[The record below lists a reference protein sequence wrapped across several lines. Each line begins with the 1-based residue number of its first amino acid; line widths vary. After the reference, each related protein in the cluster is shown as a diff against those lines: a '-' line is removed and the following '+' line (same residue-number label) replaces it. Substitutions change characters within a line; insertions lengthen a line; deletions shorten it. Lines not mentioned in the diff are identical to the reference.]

1 MVLLYY
7 CRTLK
12 LSIFFVNFLAIK
24 YNRSNLDLNDLIT
37 GFSIINMEPI
47 NFITK
52 KQVPETVAGIPAA
65 SMASKLAANDDD
77 QLASLVKSFS
87 WFQLSEQSH
96 STLSGLKAYYGRI
109 IMNELDLS
117 NPREDKIAEWQAQV
131 AKLAAIERD
140 GSNFKTRERMEE
152 IIIKYSPILKMTA

>member
-7 CRTLK
+7 CHTPK
-12 LSIFFVNFLAIK
+12 LSIFLSTFWQLSIT
-24 YNRSNLDLNDLIT
+24 DLIT
-37 GFSIINMEPI
+37 GFTIINMEPM

-52 KQVPETVAGIPAA
+52 KQEPETVAGIPAA
-65 SMASKLAANDDD
+65 PMDSLPAATEDE
-77 QLASLVKSFS
+77 QLANLVKSFS

-109 IMNELDLS
+109 IMNELEQSD
-117 NPREDKIAEWQAQV
+117 PKEDKIAEWQAQV

-152 IIIKYSPILKMTA
+152 IIIKFSPILKLTA